1 MRRSIQGAS
10 PKRKRKITI
19 PHDRGVQTSDAEIQ
33 DSVRES
39 EPQQIELEMQNE
51 DLRKSLTEVEEARR
65 KYADL
70 YDFAPIGYFT
80 FDRKGCI
87 LEANATGAFL
97 LGIDKRQLAGV
108 PFISFL
114 NSRYQTI
121 FYSHLQKAR
130 ELHKKQTRRVRL
142 TRIDGHPFDALI
154 ETIAVT
160 GASGKFDQ
168 YRSSIL
174 DLSEMG
180 TLGEPTNDIDRKH
193 RKLVEELQQG
203 TWSIDRDGY
212 TIFVNPR
219 MAEMLGYTVD
229 EMRGKHLFEFMN
241 EEGKD
246 IAAHYIER
254 CRQGIKEQYD
264 FEFISKD
271 GTRIYGALE
280 SSPIFYDQGN
290 YAGAVASVMDITER
304 KQAEVRDLLAREVLE
319 LLNRLEGSPDTV
331 RDILQLIK
339 KNTCF
344 EAVGIRLREGDDFPY
359 YETNGFSEDFIQA
372 ERYLCARD
380 EEGKIIRDGQGKP
393 VLECMC
399 GNILCNRTDPTLSF
413 FTEGGSFWSNCTTEL
428 LASTTEKDRQART
441 RNRCNGEGY
450 ESVGLIP
457 LRSGDEIIGL
467 LQLNDRRH
475 NQFTPEMIRFFEG
488 LGASIGIALSRKQA
502 DEALRESEEKFRTIF
517 ENSSSAMA
525 IISRDTTISMV
536 NREYCKI
543 GLFEEK
549 DVIGKSWTAQI
560 PPGDRE
566 RLKEYNRQRLIDPK
580 SAPDHYEF
588 TFYRKD
594 GNIRHSLMSV
604 AIIPTSQ
611 NIVCSFVDITD
622 RKQAEADKEKLEVQN
637 RQIQKA
643 ESLGRMAGAIA
654 HTFNN
659 QLGVVIGNLELALI
673 ELSQGARPHANI
685 TAAMSASN
693 KAAEVSGLMLTYLG
707 QSFDKREP
715 LALSDACRWSLPMLR
730 AVMPEDVVLETDL
743 PSPGPAIST
752 NANYIH
758 QILSNLMTNAWESVG
773 EEGGSIHLGVKT
785 VSPADIPAVHRFPL
799 DWQPQD
805 NAYACLEVTDAGS
818 GIADKDIEK
827 IFDPFFSKK
836 FTGRGMGLSV
846 ILGIVRTHGG
856 VVTVESEP
864 GRGSIFRVFFPVSAE
879 EVDTAAQVPERRKL
893 DRRRGYRT

>member
-1 MRRSIQGAS
+1 MTKKVPKSNQADDLRRRAE
-10 PKRKRKITI
+10 KRITDSMDDI
-19 PHDRGVQTSDAEIQ
+19 GEMSAPEIQ
-33 DSVRES
+33 KLVHEFHVH
-39 EPQQIELEMQNE
+39 QIELEMQNE
-51 DLRKSLTEVEEARR
+51 ALQRSQMETAESQH
-65 KYADL
+65 KYTDL

-80 FDRKGCI
+80 LDKKGRI
-87 LEANATGAFL
+87 MEANVTGASL
-97 LGIDKRQLAGV
+97 LGAEKRSLIKQ
-108 PFISFL
+108 PFQRFIVHGYFS
-114 NSRYQTI
+114 I
-121 FYSHLQKAR
+121 FQSHLQKAH
-130 ELHKKQTRRVRL
+130 ETQSKQICKLKL
-142 TRIDGHPFDALI
+142 TGKDGGLFDALMD
-154 ETIAVT
+154 TIAVID
-160 GASGKFDQ
+160 GEGKFDQ
-168 YRSSIL
+168 YRSSV
-174 DLSEMG
+174 
-180 TLGEPTNDIDRKH
+180 TDITEITRA
-193 RKLVEELQQG
+193 EELRRSEERYR
-203 TWSIDRDGY
+203 SIFQNNHATMLLIDPETAEIVDA
-212 TIFVNPR
+212 NPAACR
-219 MAEMLGYTVD
+219 YYGHTLAQLKGMKITDINTLTREQVFQEMELA
-229 EMRGKHLFEFMN
+229 K
-241 EEGKD
+241 
-246 IAAHYIER
+246 IER
-254 CRQGIKEQYD
+254 RNQFMCSHRLANGEVRPVEVFSGPIEL
-264 FEFISKD
+264 D
-271 GTRIYGALE
+271 GRHLLYSI
-280 SSPIFYDQGN
+280 
-290 YAGAVASVMDITER
+290 VHDITER
-304 KQAEVRDLLAREVLE
+304 KQAELREKVAREVLE
-319 LLNRLEGSPDTV
+319 LLNRPEGSTDTV

-339 KNTCF
+339 NRTGF

-805 NAYACLEVTDAGS
+805 NAYACLEVADEGC
-818 GIADKDIEK
+818 GIEDKDIEK
-827 IFDPFFSKK
+827 LFDPFFSSK
-836 FTGRGMGLSV
+836 FTGRGMGLAV
-846 ILGIVRTHGG
+846 VMGIVRTYKG

-864 GRGSIFRVFFPVSAE
+864 GRGSTFRVFLPVSGE
-879 EVDTAAQVPERRKL
+879 EVLRQPEKA
-893 DRRRGYRT
+893 

>member
-1 MRRSIQGAS
+1 
-10 PKRKRKITI
+10 
-19 PHDRGVQTSDAEIQ
+19 
-33 DSVRES
+33 
-39 EPQQIELEMQNE
+39 
-51 DLRKSLTEVEEARR
+51 
-65 KYADL
+65 
-70 YDFAPIGYFT
+70 
-80 FDRKGCI
+80 
-87 LEANATGAFL
+87 
-97 LGIDKRQLAGV
+97 
-108 PFISFL
+108 
-114 NSRYQTI
+114 
-121 FYSHLQKAR
+121 
-130 ELHKKQTRRVRL
+130 
-142 TRIDGHPFDALI
+142 
-154 ETIAVT
+154 
-160 GASGKFDQ
+160 
-168 YRSSIL
+168 
-174 DLSEMG
+174 
-180 TLGEPTNDIDRKH
+180 
-193 RKLVEELQQG
+193 
-203 TWSIDRDGY
+203 
-212 TIFVNPR
+212 
-219 MAEMLGYTVD
+219 
-229 EMRGKHLFEFMN
+229 
-241 EEGKD
+241 
-246 IAAHYIER
+246 
-254 CRQGIKEQYD
+254 
-264 FEFISKD
+264 
-271 GTRIYGALE
+271 
-280 SSPIFYDQGN
+280 
-290 YAGAVASVMDITER
+290 
-304 KQAEVRDLLAREVLE
+304 
-319 LLNRLEGSPDTV
+319 
-331 RDILQLIK
+331 
-339 KNTCF
+339 
-344 EAVGIRLREGDDFPY
+344 
-359 YETNGFSEDFIQA
+359 
-372 ERYLCARD
+372 
-380 EEGKIIRDGQGKP
+380 
-393 VLECMC
+393 
-399 GNILCNRTDPTLSF
+399 
-413 FTEGGSFWSNCTTEL
+413 
-428 LASTTEKDRQART
+428 
-441 RNRCNGEGY
+441 
-450 ESVGLIP
+450 VGLIP

-560 PPGDRE
+560 PPGDLE